1 MRRSSGSD
9 THANT
14 FSDSDR
20 NSYANSDSYHNTH
33 TNSDSYSNSNAD
45 GYTHGYSELHA
56 EVSTHAAAAPDA
68 GASTVMDAGL
78 ATESFRQTFISLIA
92 R

>member
-56 EVSTHAAAAPDA
+56 QVSTDTAAAPHS
-68 GASTVMDAGL
+68 GASTLEVAKVKH
-78 ATESFRQTFISLIA
+78 TYENKKQT
-92 R
+92 